1 MVAEDIN
8 NQVDESLR
16 ALRDFK
22 ALLIAPQ
29 IPLTLKID
37 GVTYAVADL
46 TDEEII
52 YYDKF
57 IRDTYNC
64 FIDGLE
70 EDLNAKINYCMDNH
84 GHAVWDTYL
93 YFKHMSIHL
102 DYERVMIR
110 YSLNVHFYNEP
121 LRAEYFDAKMHEWYP
136 SDRLQ
141 QAIPDGPNHE
151 NISVQVRKMA
161 WYGLSKVF
169 GQLGSIASSER
180 AAGFRMVYN
189 RW

>member
-8 NQVDESLR
+8 NQVNQSLR

-29 IPLTLKID
+29 IPLTVKIG

-57 IRDTYNC
+57 IRDNYNC

-70 EDLNAKINYCMDNH
+70 EATNAMINYCMDNP

-93 YFKHMSIHL
+93 YFKRRDNNF
-102 DYERVMIR
+102 DYDREMIR
-110 YSLNVHFYNEP
+110 YSLDVHIYNEP
-121 LRAEYFDAKMHEWYP
+121 LRAEYYDEKYAEWYP
-136 SDRLQ
+136 SRELQ

-151 NISVQVRKMA
+151 NISVEVRNMA
-161 WYGLSKVF
+161 WHGLLEVI
-169 GQLGSIASSER
+169 GHLGSIASSER

-189 RW
+189 R